1 VLRKTDDVKRELKWK
16 SDAAAAAAAAT
27 SSPSN
32 SDVSEHQQSVVRS
45 CFSRLRRGS
54 DFKKTTTTSARL
66 SRATAAAARP
76 AALEEEQEDGPVR
89 CVGNAN
95 KMVAMTTVSGGRDLG
110 DDVTSLKEGALH
122 ESQDAE
128 TEDRRRRVLA
138 MLRTPDGQRMDPTL
152 TGTRIWTRTLTR
164 DSGRASCMADGQQMV
179 RQMFAARDELKRE
192 LAGLAQRL
200 KRIDDR
206 IGAML
211 QSGSSA

>member
-1 VLRKTDDVKRELKWK
+1 MQRVLRKTDDVKRELKWK
-16 SDAAAAAAAAT
+16 SDAAAAAAS

-110 DDVTSLKEGALH
+110 DDVTSLKEGVLH

-164 DSGRASCMADGQQMV
+164 DSGRASCMASRRSADGPPDV
-179 RQMFAARDELKRE
+179 RRSRRAEA
-192 LAGLAQRL
+192 
-200 KRIDDR
+200 
-206 IGAML
+206 
-211 QSGSSA
+211 

>member
-16 SDAAAAAAAAT
+16 SDAAAAAAAAAT

-76 AALEEEQEDGPVR
+76 AALEEEREDGPVR

-110 DDVTSLKEGALH
+110 DDVTSLKEGVLH

-138 MLRTPDGQRMDPTL
+138 MLRTP
-152 TGTRIWTRTLTR
+152 
-164 DSGRASCMADGQQMV
+164 DGQQMV